1 MPASPAAFRGHGL
14 EEAMPPPRPGSR
26 SRSNVYFSRFLLAD
40 PKPPGGANS
49 VGGRG
54 FAAAAAGGRGESKQ
68 GAEARPRAPRTE
80 EGA

>member
-26 SRSNVYFSRFLLAD
+26 SRSNVFISRFLAD